1 MKRKLLVCFYII
13 FVTLNNANQAKSEIA
28 FSFDNVNLVSV
39 MNIISQEIKR
49 NIIIDNNIETKVSL
63 IINHPLNDKKI
74 ISSLQNSL
82 SLNDLALFEKENG
95 DLLIKK
101 NNNIKIANTNTPAI
115 IKIKLGNFFISE
127 IPPRDLCNLSLSFP
141 NLMISFFVKPILS
154 FESWSSRCFSLLIE
168 F

>member
-1 MKRKLLVCFYII
+1 MKRKLLFCFYII
-13 FVTLNNANQAKSEIA
+13 FVTLNNANQAKAEIA

-49 NIIIDNNIETKVSL
+49 NIIIDHNIETKVSL

-101 NNNIKIANTNTPAI
+101 NNNIK
-115 IKIKLGNFFISE
+115 
-127 IPPRDLCNLSLSFP
+127 
-141 NLMISFFVKPILS
+141 
-154 FESWSSRCFSLLIE
+154 
-168 F
+168 